1 MERPIDDLYRSRGL
15 AVVGVDEAGRGPLC
29 GPVVVAAVHL
39 LRPVEGID
47 DSKKLTEHQ
56 RERLVPLIMA
66 NSLWLVYSVSPRVI
80 DEKNILQATLW
91 GMRQVIRKVVAR
103 LPGEVVVLVDGN
115 RCPGC
120 HPREEAIVKGDSQ
133 SPAIAAASILA
144 KVHRDRI
151 MVRWDRL
158 YPQYGFAAHKGYATE
173 EHYAALAA
181 YGPSPIHRRSF
192 RLRPFPEQ
200 ERLF

>member
-1 MERPIDDLYRSRGL
+1 MERPIDELYHAHGL
-15 AVVGVDEAGRGPLC
+15 AVIGVDEAGRGPLC

-39 LRPVEGID
+39 LRPVDGLD
-47 DSKKLTEHQ
+47 DSKKLSESR
-56 RERLVPLIMA
+56 RERLAPLIMA
-66 NSLWLVYSVSPRVI
+66 NSLWLVYSVRPRII

-91 GMRQVIRKVVAR
+91 GMRQVIRKLTAR
-103 LPGEVVVLVDGN
+103 LAGEAVVLVDGN

-120 HPREEAIVKGDSQ
+120 HPREEAIVKGDARST
-133 SPAIAAASILA
+133 AIAAASILA

-151 MVRWDRL
+151 MTRWDRL
-158 YPQYGFAAHKGYATE
+158 YPQYGFAAHKGYATT

-192 RLRPFPEQ
+192 RLSPLPEQ
-200 ERLF
+200 GRLF